1 MDIVAILATNAIA
14 VGVVGYLLKL
24 WVDKRL
30 AHALGIELER
40 FKAELAKEVAR
51 HSIQTT
57 WNHNKKMELFGL
69 LYEHMIDA
77 DFQLKALLMNIKVGD
92 RESIRQ
98 RAIQFSEKYLEL
110 NSCLHKN
117 ELFLEQSL
125 VDQVRAVYQPYF
137 EVAQTALGSEA
148 DIEQFRSKLPN
159 KMEEIFSIGDSPRK
173 KIVEQFRKYAGLDV

>member
-14 VGVVGYLLKL
+14 VGVVGYLLRL

-30 AHALGIELER
+30 AQALGIELER

-51 HSIQTT
+51 HSIQTN
-57 WNHNKKMELFGL
+57 WNHNKKMDLFGQ

-77 DFQLKALLMNIKVGD
+77 DFQLKALLMNIKVGNL
-92 RESIRQ
+92 EFIRQ
-98 RAIQFSEKYLEL
+98 RAKQFSEKYLEL

-125 VDQVRAVYQPYF
+125 VDEVRAVYQPHF
-137 EVAQTALGSEA
+137 EVAQAALGTEG
-148 DIEQFRSKLPN
+148 DIEQFRSSLPN
-159 KMEEIFSIGDSPRK
+159 RMEEIFSMGDSPRK
-173 KIVEQFRKYAGLDV
+173 QMVEQFRKYAGLDA